1 MTPGTI
7 PVVPLSAMAEP
18 PSHNASAAIFD
29 KIASEA
35 RERTQDAASPGQFG
49 SMVLDNLGGY
59 MERVS
64 RFAEK
69 SPLRDGGDAIQVT
82 APHGGASGSEGGAA
96 GAGQPSHID
105 RVITSLGAV
114 FNYSIETQLVVR
126 GGTQVSGAANTL
138 LRGQ

>member
-18 PSHNASAAIFD
+18 PSHNASAAVFD
-29 KIASEA
+29 KIAAEA

-69 SPLRDGGDAIQVT
+69 SPLRDGADAIQVT
-82 APHGGASGSEGGAA
+82 APRGGASSIEGGA
-96 GAGQPSHID
+96 GGGQPSHID
-105 RVITSLGAV
+105 RIITSLGAV

>member
-7 PVVPLSAMAEP
+7 PTVPLAAMAEP
-18 PSHNASAAIFD
+18 PSHNASGAIFD
-29 KIASEA
+29 KIAAEA
-35 RERTQDAASPGQFG
+35 RERAQDAASPGQFG
-49 SMVLDNLGGY
+49 SMMLDNLGGY

-69 SPLRDGGDAIQVT
+69 SPLRDGGDAIQVIASHNG
-82 APHGGASGSEGGAA
+82 APVGEGGA
-96 GAGQPSHID
+96 GAGQASHID
-105 RVITSLGAV
+105 RIITSLGAV